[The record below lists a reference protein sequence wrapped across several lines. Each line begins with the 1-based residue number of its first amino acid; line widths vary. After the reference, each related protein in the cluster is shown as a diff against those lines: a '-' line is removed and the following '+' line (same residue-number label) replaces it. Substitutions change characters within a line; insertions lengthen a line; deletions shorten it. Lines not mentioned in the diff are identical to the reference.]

1 MGYVSKIA
9 NVPRVFFKQLWPD
22 IPFEKSPVSS
32 AEVPEMES
40 KNASGSKIPVQA
52 RHITSGHANVHPMC
66 FTPLDQM

>member
-22 IPFEKSPVSS
+22 IPVEKSPVSS
-32 AEVPEMES
+32 AEVTEMEG
-40 KNASGSKIPVQA
+40 KNATVKKAPVKA
-52 RHITSGHANVHPMC
+52 RYISSGHANVHPMR